1 MNKYSKIPYQWF
13 QLQNRP
19 AYFITYFGDI
29 YFGSLWECPGYDSG
43 FFIVQNDKRR
53 KAIDLAPDERTP
65 EKFREVGWE
74 IRDYRTIKKIL
85 NGNESFRHSPVKPL
99 HFSGQQ
105 FNQMYVF
112 GAAASTF
119 CVFGDRARVF
129 RQAEYNPPTGF
140 EIFDDKYKPF
150 FEKYPAALMSI
161 SEFESKNRDIEGC
174 LDEEWCAYKD
184 TYTPEIPARH
194 INIQFYL
201 QELFHCLSEEV
212 INKEYRYNLFNLFCK
227 NLQKQLSKQPDQVA
241 TLVSFNYDTILDHS
255 IGLFSSPFGTMND
268 YFDWHHRNM
277 ILFKPHGS
285 CNWGWK
291 FGKNNIGNRST
302 PQLVKDLWDE
312 KIEPWQIYYEL
323 IGNLTETVEYGSWGV
338 ESGNNIH
345 DNGRYSLNKNLI
357 EIIPKNSS
365 APYLPALLLPYR
377 DKDEFVLPYQQQF
390 ALTSC
395 LDQIK
400 GLFLIGW
407 KGNEALFN
415 RKLKAHAH
423 NLRKITIVNP
433 NPDEVKQNLVKAGID
448 LSRFETVEVKDFE
461 TFVLQRMN

>member
-13 QLQNRP
+13 QLQNGP

-29 YFGSLWECPGYDSG
+29 YFGSLWECPGYDDG

-65 EKFREVGWE
+65 EKFRELGWE

-105 FNQMYVF
+105 FHQMYVF

-161 SEFESKNRDIEGC
+161 SGFESRNRDIEGY
-174 LDEEWCAYKD
+174 LDDEWCEYKD

-201 QELFHCLSEEV
+201 QELFRHLSEEV
-212 INKEYRYNLFNLFCK
+212 IKNEYRYNLFNLFCG
-227 NLQKQLSKQPDQVA
+227 NLQKQLRKQPDQVA
-241 TLVSFNYDTILDHS
+241 TLVSFNYDVILDHF
-255 IGLFSSPFGTMND
+255 IEVFSSPFRTMND
-268 YFDWHHRNM
+268 YFDWHNRNI

-285 CNWGWK
+285 CNWGWRFRK
-291 FGKNNIGNRST
+291 DKVGNLSAF
-302 PQLVKDLWDE
+302 QLINDLWN
-312 KIEPWQIYYEL
+312 KKLEPWQIYYEL
-323 IGNLTETVEYGSWGV
+323 IGNPAETVEYGSWGI
-338 ESGNNIH
+338 ESANNIH

-357 EIIPKNSS
+357 EITPKNSS
-365 APYLPALLLPYR
+365 SLYLPALLLPYR
-377 DKDEFVLPYQQQF
+377 DKDEFVMPYQQQL

-395 LDQIK
+395 LDEVK
-400 GLFLIGW
+400 ELFLIGW

-415 RKLKAHAH
+415 RKLKAHSH
-423 NLRKITIVNP
+423 NLKKITIVNTNP
-433 NPDEVKQNLVKAGID
+433 NEVKQNLVKAGID
-448 LSRFETVEVKDFE
+448 LSRFEIEEVKDFE